1 MGKGFKLYKIRDFIR
16 KSEDG
21 LMNLNLSLKIV
32 RELAEAANFHKE
44 HNILIDV
51 RDTTGMLDIDDLFR
65 VIIEFLRHKDIFRN
79 KIAILMPTDEERL
92 WQAKRACSALANQ
105 NFTINY
111 FVRYEDAIEWLSTI
125 TDFS

>member
-1 MGKGFKLYKIRDFIR
+1 MGKGFKLYKTRDFIR

-105 NFTINY
+105 NFSINY
-111 FVRYEDAIEWLSTI
+111 FVRYEDAIDWLSII

>member
-1 MGKGFKLYKIRDFIR
+1 MGKGFKLYKTRDFIR

-32 RELAEAANFHKE
+32 RELAEAANFHTE

-105 NFTINY
+105 NFTVNY
-111 FVRYEDAIEWLSTI
+111 FVRYEDAIDWFSII